1 MIDSRFIIIKHVNI
15 TRFLLLYYL
24 HRSWNTNKEISKW
37 TPSRP
42 RSQWSTWESRIF
54 STTARVDAD
63 SEASRWS
70 RTFDDDDGRLCYDY
84 ADYDRRPSSPIRTI
98 RCRNY
103 RVDFASIYCCFST
116 TSSSWVND
124 SSRPLK
130 LPTPSSCSFC
140 ARSSCCRHHSRPHN
154 YPVVDHFRSRVSC
167 WPRHLLVPLGLSRS
181 FLVRNRVSLALHHS
195 LKYRFLI
202 YRFIYNP
209 I

>member
-1 MIDSRFIIIKHVNI
+1 M
-15 TRFLLLYYL
+15 YYL

-42 RSQWSTWESRIF
+42 RSQWSTWESRTF
-54 STTARVDAD
+54 STTARVDVD

-70 RTFDDDDGRLCYDY
+70 RTFDDDGHLCYDC

-103 RVDFASIYCCFST
+103 RVDFVSIYCCSST

-124 SSRPLK
+124 SSRLLK

-140 ARSSCCRHHSRPHN
+140 ARPSCCRHSRPPHN
-154 YPVVDHFRSRVSC
+154 YPVADHSRSRVSSS
-167 WPRHLLVPLGLSRS
+167 PRHLLVPLGPSRS
-181 FLVRNRVSLALHHS
+181 FLVQIPVFLAPHHS
-195 LKYRFLI
+195 LKTI
-202 YRFIYNP
+202 YTFIY
-209 I
+209 IYYLILT